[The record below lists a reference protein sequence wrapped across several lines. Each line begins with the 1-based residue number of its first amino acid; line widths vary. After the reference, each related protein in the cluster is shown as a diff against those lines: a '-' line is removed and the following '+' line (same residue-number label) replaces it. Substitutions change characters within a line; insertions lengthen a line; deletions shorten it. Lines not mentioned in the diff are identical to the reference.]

1 MRGGGGG
8 AGAGGG
14 SGRCSGL
21 SSRLHLKQGSTGS
34 NQLALA
40 GVLTTYL
47 DIRIAS
53 WVYCSCVAIAGA
65 VEMGKERR
73 IKWVS
78 KRRRRWQRGEAEE
91 RAKENKRKVGTLERT
106 GQEQKPKRVRNAA
119 EKGIN
124 HKEEPA
130 TKGDFL
136 SSAE

>member
-1 MRGGGGG
+1 MF
-8 AGAGGG
+8 
-14 SGRCSGL
+14 
-21 SSRLHLKQGSTGS
+21 SRLDLKEGSTGS
-34 NQLALA
+34 KSRTASSLSQLALA

>member
-1 MRGGGGG
+1 
-8 AGAGGG
+8 
-14 SGRCSGL
+14 
-21 SSRLHLKQGSTGS
+21 
-34 NQLALA
+34 
-40 GVLTTYL
+40 
-47 DIRIAS
+47 
-53 WVYCSCVAIAGA
+53 
-65 VEMGKERR
+65 MGKERR

-119 EKGIN
+119 EN
-124 HKEEPA
+124 KEEPA

>member
-1 MRGGGGG
+1 M
-8 AGAGGG
+8 
-14 SGRCSGL
+14 

-34 NQLALA
+34 KSRTASSLSQLALA

-65 VEMGKERR
+65 VEMGKGRR
-73 IKWVS
+73 LKRVS